1 MKTNNASLRTLATLV
16 AGLLAR
22 HLAPAATVTW
32 SGASGTDLLWST
44 PGNWLGGTPGTSSD
58 IKFYDA
64 GADVTVSNINNIV
77 DANSSVLTL
86 QYGNTNSYHTTLIR
100 PGVTLMVSNNATGN
114 LVLAGT
120 GTDNGAGQTV
130 TATVTGPGGA
140 LVAVSTNTG
149 SAFNVRQSANLAGA
163 HRATLD
169 LSGLDSLTL
178 TAGRLLVGGDG
189 GSGALNRPAGTL
201 ILARTNIVRLN
212 GSAPAFNA
220 GEGSSNGGT
229 EFVQLGQTNALFADS
244 IGIGRQK
251 STATLNFNPSL
262 AGNNPALYLR
272 GNTAPRVSLLT
283 IADTSAAGGAGT
295 GTGCNGTADFGIGTV
310 DAQVNTCYV
319 ARGQNAAAAGQAIGK
334 LTLSGGVFDVNTL
347 EVGIISAVSA
357 TANVTGTVSV
367 SNATLVVNT
376 ALRLGGNPGATATA
390 NSTLNVNGGIVRAKA
405 ITTTAGTVNGTINLT
420 SSLLAV
426 TNGVGG
432 AGMPIANVI
441 LADSVLQLG
450 VLANSTMVV
459 GSLTASGSTTNNT
472 VDILSLPAITSYP
485 VTFSLI
491 SYSSYGPGATDFV
504 LGSLPAGSPAYSAY
518 LTNNSGNNTIQL
530 VVETGPAPVLR
541 ALTWNG
547 NVDGNWNMTTA
558 NWLNTSLAGTTYAQN
573 DLVTFNDTAS
583 GTTTVNLTTNL
594 IPGSLLV
601 SNDIKSYTFSGTGS
615 ISGGAGLI
623 KEGAN
628 SLTLAN
634 SGADSFNGS
643 ISLNAG
649 SLIYNRT
656 GNTVEAHFIT
666 GAGSLVKNGAGT
678 LTLGTANGYS
688 GGSTVNAGTLRLSNA
703 NSAGSGS
710 LEVNSAAILVAGAS
724 TANLITL
731 SNATLGGSSAAVTLS
746 GGLTIPSCAAGTIY
760 TDDPQNPGAFV
771 NLIFTGPLSGSGSL
785 SVLPSAMTTNADS
798 TTAAWRLNGTT
809 DGGYSGTITVNSRV
823 KAEIRYTAAYPFSS
837 AGAGKLVLDCGT
849 NAPSGQVGSYCNL
862 LVRNDSGG
870 YATFGNDVQLAG
882 TGFAALNPLGTSPA
896 GSLTTMGNLTIGNGQ
911 NLGVYRNGGN
921 VMTVVF
927 PTVTLTGGTAT
938 FSPRPSSFDPSVN
951 GSDLSLGD
959 ISQTAASG
967 LVMTGLR
974 TLSITGTATYTGS
987 TTVSNGTLNVTGSL
1001 NGGGA
1006 VTVAGGRLAGTGTI
1020 AGPVTVPS
1028 GGTLAPGTVTALAG
1042 DVNQAPIFGVGTLT
1056 INNNLT
1062 LAGNVLLE
1070 VDNSLYPASD
1080 VVNVAGTL
1088 TYGGTLTATNS
1099 GPGMLSVG
1107 DQFQVFKAG
1116 GSSNFTSILGS
1127 PGAGLAWSFNPAT
1140 GILSVLGAPPR
1151 LGLSQTGNVL
1161 TFSWAEAGF
1170 KLQSQ
1175 TNAASAGLSTNWF
1188 DYPNGGT
1195 SPVETTIDPANPSV
1209 FFRLISQ

>member
-1 MKTNNASLRTLATLV
+1 MKTNTTRLRTLAMMM
-16 AGLLAR
+16 AGLLVPLVAS
-22 HLAPAATVTW
+22 AASATW
-32 SGASGTDLLWST
+32 SGASAPDLFWST
-44 PGNWLGGTPGTSSD
+44 AGNWLPAASPGAAD
-58 IKFYDA
+58 AVRFYDT
-64 GADVTVSNINNIV
+64 GAASDTVTINNTVSASIV
-77 DANSSVLTL
+77 VQSLT
-86 QYGNTNSYHTTLIR
+86 YGQTNGIHNTLIS
-100 PGVTLMVSNNATGN
+100 PGVTLTISNPAAANLLLVGTETAVTLTQQETSTISGAGGK
-114 LVLAGT
+114 LVLV
-120 GTDNGAGQTV
+120 GA
-130 TATVTGPGGA
+130 
-140 LVAVSTNTG
+140 NTG
-149 SAFNVRQSANLAGA
+149 SALVIREAHTTAGT

-169 LSGLDSLTL
+169 MSGLDTFDA
-178 TAGRLLVGGDG
+178 TIGRVLIGVQ
-189 GSGALNRPAGTL
+189 GSIIRPAGTWL
-201 ILARTNIVRLN
+201 LAKTNTVSVS
-212 GSAPAFNA
+212 GAAPAIDL
-220 GEGSSNGGT
+220 GDGSGNGGNAI
-229 EFVQLGQTNALFADS
+229 VQLGQTNAIFADTVAVA
-244 IGIGRQK
+244 RQK
-251 STATLNFNPSL
+251 STATISFNPLLTGS
-262 AGNNPALYLR
+262 NPTLYLR
-272 GNTAPRVSLLT
+272 GNTASRASLLA
-283 IADTSAAGGAGT
+283 IGDTSMAGGAGT
-295 GTGCNGTADFGIGTV
+295 GSACTGTADFGIGTV
-310 DAQVNTCYV
+310 DVLVDTCYV
-319 ARGQNAAAAGQAIGK
+319 GRGQSAAGAGRGTGTFA
-334 LTLSGGVFDVNTL
+334 LGGGLLDVNTL
-347 EVGIISAVSA
+347 EIGIISTASAV
-357 TANVTGTVSV
+357 ANVAGTVNV
-367 SNATLVVNT
+367 SNNTTLAVNT
-376 ALRLGGNPGATATA
+376 VLRLGGNPGVTATA
-390 NSTLNVNGGIVRAKA
+390 NSTLNVNSSIVRAKA
-405 ITTTAGTVNGTINLT
+405 ITTTTGTVNGTINLV

-432 AGMPIANVI
+432 VGTPIANVT

-450 VLANSTMVV
+450 VLASTTMVV
-459 GSLTASGSTTNNT
+459 GTLTAYGSTTNNT
-472 VDILSLPAITSYP
+472 VDILSFPAITTYP
-485 VTFSLI
+485 ATFSLI
-491 SYSSYGPGATDFV
+491 NYASYSPGATDFV
-504 LGSLPAGSPAYSAY
+504 LRNLPAGTPAYQAY
-518 LTNNSGNNTIQL
+518 LTNNTDKSTIEL
-530 VVETGPAPVLR
+530 VVTDGPVPIVR

-547 NVDGNWNMTTA
+547 NVDGNWNITTA
-558 NWLNTSLAGTTYAQN
+558 NWLNTSLAGTAYAQN

-583 GTTTVNLTTNL
+583 GTTTVNLTANL
-594 IPGSLLV
+594 TPGSLLV
-601 SNDIKSYTFSGTGS
+601 SNDTKSYTFSGTGG
-615 ISGGAGLI
+615 IGGVTGLI

-628 SLTLAN
+628 SLTLGN
-634 SGADSFNGS
+634 SGADNFNGA
-643 ISLNAG
+643 IALNAG

-656 GNTVEAHFIT
+656 GATVEAHVIN

-678 LTLGTANGYS
+678 LTLGGANSYG
-688 GGSTVNAGTLRLSNA
+688 GGSTVNAGALRLSNA
-703 NSAGSGS
+703 SSAGSGA
-710 LEVNSAAILVAGAS
+710 LLVNSAATLVAGAS
-724 TANLITL
+724 AANLITL

-746 GGLTIPSCAAGTIY
+746 GGLTIPADATGTIY

-771 NLIFTGPLSGSGSL
+771 NLIFTGPLSGSGNL
-785 SVLPSAMTTNADS
+785 NILPSAVSVNADS
-798 TTAAWRLNGTT
+798 TAAACRLNGTT
-809 DGGYSGTITVNSRV
+809 DGGYSGTITVNGRV
-823 KAEIRYTAAYPFSS
+823 KAEVRYTAAYPFSS
-837 AGAGKLVLDCGT
+837 GGAGKLVLDCGT

-870 YATFGNDVQLAG
+870 SATFGNDVQLAG

-911 NLGVYRNGGN
+911 NLGVYRNIGN

-938 FSPRPSSFDPSVN
+938 FSPRPASFDPSVN

-959 ISQTAASG
+959 ISQTSASSI
-967 LVMTGLR
+967 VMNGLR
-974 TLSITGTATYTGS
+974 TLALTGTAAYTGS
-987 TTVSNGTLNVTGSL
+987 TAVSNGTLNVTGTL
-1001 NGGGA
+1001 NSGGA
-1006 VTVAGGRLAGTGTI
+1006 VTVAGGRLAGTGAI

-1116 GSSNFTSILGS
+1116 GAGNFTSILGS

-1195 SPVETTIDPANPSV
+1195 SPVETTIDLANPAV